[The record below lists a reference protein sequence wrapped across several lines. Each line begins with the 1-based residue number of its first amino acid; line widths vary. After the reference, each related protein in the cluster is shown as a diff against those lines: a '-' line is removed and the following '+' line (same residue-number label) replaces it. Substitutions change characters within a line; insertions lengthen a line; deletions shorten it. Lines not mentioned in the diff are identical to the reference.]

1 MASTV
6 PPQLQ
11 TVADRAAAAALLHA
25 KRLEELR
32 CVVDTS
38 ESCKALVNS
47 PIFHGVTDIVK
58 EGELVILYAG
68 YDSIFPVMLKS
79 KGYHNCKYGHF
90 AHSEIIGKRYGSRI
104 ESKKGATCGRVYV
117 LRVTPRLWAKA
128 MTLRTQIIQPSD
140 QAVIISMLCL
150 RPGCVVVESGT
161 GSGALTISLAQ
172 AVAPHGQVFTF
183 EFNRDRV
190 EKILQD
196 MKTLGIENLVTASH
210 GDACAIDGFSV
221 VSTGTADAVMLDVPN
236 PWLAI
241 DNAYRCLKEDGR
253 ICTYSP
259 CIEQVQKNC
268 KALKE
273 KRFHSIKTIEVRLRN
288 YSVKQDTIA
297 IPDFE
302 PLRKKADAKIVN
314 SNNNTEG
321 DSTNLKS
328 QSGESNNAVTEKNKL
343 NNIDGDKKNTGQNG
357 QNKRIKFSKKRKR
370 HSSNYSTSTKS
381 MIRARPFSNTRGH
394 TAFLTF
400 AIKMPFR

>member
-47 PIFHGVTDIVK
+47 PIFHGVTDTVK

-68 YDSIFPVMLKS
+68 YDSIFPVVLES

-104 ESKKGATCGRVYV
+104 ESKKGATHGRVYV

-150 RPGCVVVESGT
+150 RPGSVVVESGT

-172 AVAPHGQVFTF
+172 AVSPHGQVFTF

-190 EKILQD
+190 GKILQD

-210 GDACAIDGFSV
+210 GDACAMDGFSI
-221 VSTGTADAVMLDVPN
+221 VSAGTADAVMLDVPN

-302 PLRKKADAKIVN
+302 PLREKVDLKIAN
-314 SNNNTEG
+314 STEG
-321 DSTNLKS
+321 DSTNPEP
-328 QSGESNNAVTEKNKL
+328 QSVESKDIVKDKIT
-343 NNIDGDKKNTGQNG
+343 IDHIDEVKKTTGQHV
-357 QNKRIKFSKKRKR
+357 QNKRVKFSKKRKR
-370 HSSNYSTSTKS
+370 HSSSYSTSTKS

-400 AIKMPFR
+400 AIKMPLR

>member
-1 MASTV
+1 MASSLT
-6 PPQLQ
+6 PQLQ
-11 TVADRAAAAALLHA
+11 ADTDRAAASALLQA

-32 CVVDTS
+32 SVIDTN

-47 PIFHGVTDIVK
+47 PIFHGVSSIVK

-68 YDSIFPVMLKS
+68 YDSIFPVVLES

-104 ESKKGATCGRVYV
+104 ESKKGATHGRVYV

-150 RPGCVVVESGT
+150 RPGSVVVESGT

-172 AVAPHGQVFTF
+172 AVSPHGQVFTF

-190 EKILQD
+190 GKILQD

-210 GDACAIDGFSV
+210 GDACAMDGFSI
-221 VSTGTADAVMLDVPN
+221 VSAGTADAVMLDVPN

-302 PLRKKADAKIVN
+302 PLREKVDVKIAN
-314 SNNNTEG
+314 STEG
-321 DSTNLKS
+321 DSTKPEP
-328 QSGESNNAVTEKNKL
+328 QSVESKDIVNDKIA
-343 NNIDGDKKNTGQNG
+343 IDHIDEVKKTTGQRV
-357 QNKRIKFSKKRKR
+357 QNKRVKFSKKRKR
-370 HSSNYSTSTKS
+370 HSSSYSTSTKS

-400 AIKMPFR
+400 AIKMPLR